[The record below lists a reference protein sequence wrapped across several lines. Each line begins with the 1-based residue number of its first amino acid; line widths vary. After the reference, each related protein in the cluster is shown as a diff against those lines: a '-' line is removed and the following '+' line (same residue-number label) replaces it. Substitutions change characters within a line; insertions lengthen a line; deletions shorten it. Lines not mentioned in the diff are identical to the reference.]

1 MMNTIMDIL
10 EAYEKQNPQ
19 PVRAAPQRQPTDE
32 YGFFIRLVMRLS
44 NGKIQ
49 NIRQASYVLLAA
61 AGVILLAAILVF
73 LEASGFFSSA
83 KPLYS
88 TDPLHLPPALK
99 QQPQN

>member
-1 MMNTIMDIL
+1 MDLL
-10 EAYEKQNPQ
+10 EQYEKQNPRVVQ
-19 PVRAAPQRQPTDE
+19 AAPQRRPTDE

-61 AGVILLAAILVF
+61 AGVVMLAAILVF
-73 LEASGFFSSA
+73 LGASGFFTGA

-88 TDPLHLPPALK
+88 TDPLHLPPALR

>member
-1 MMNTIMDIL
+1 MDIL
-10 EAYEKQNPQ
+10 QAYEKQRPQ
-19 PVRAAPQRQPTDE
+19 PIQASPQRQPTDE

-49 NIRQASYVLLAA
+49 NVKQASYVLLAA
-61 AGVILLAAILVF
+61 AGVILLAAALVF
-73 LEASGFFSSA
+73 LEASGFFTGTTS
-83 KPLYS
+83 LYS